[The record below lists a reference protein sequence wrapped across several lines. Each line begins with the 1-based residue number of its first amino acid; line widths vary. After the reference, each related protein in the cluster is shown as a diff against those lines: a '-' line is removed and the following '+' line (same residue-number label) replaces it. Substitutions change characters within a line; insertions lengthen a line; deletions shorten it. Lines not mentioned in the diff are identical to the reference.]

1 MTSHAAPTLALGS
14 NHFKHRLVGIFQ
26 WFCTQVLLHCHGL
39 IDYVCHGRCS
49 LDSYLCIFAGMHQA
63 MNLFGI
69 DLAFRLCFCV
79 ELLLPDIQ
87 LVELLFG
94 RRSLLE
100 VLFKPAQSLFK
111 LIANHMLKLLE
122 LMGDPLSFLKDSTCS
137 AM

>member
-49 LDSYLCIFAGMHQA
+49 LDSYLCIFAGMHPA

-69 DLAFRLCFCV
+69 NLAFRLCFCV
-79 ELLLPDIQ
+79 EQLLPDIQ

-94 RRSLLE
+94 RRFPFGSL
-100 VLFKPAQSLFK
+100 VQTGAKPFQTHRESYAEALG
-111 LIANHMLKLLE
+111 ID
-122 LMGDPLSFLKDSTCS
+122 G
-137 AM
+137 